1 MIKGN
6 PKEGIIDPIPAT
18 PLVVFYG
25 PKSNLGRNRQKSGQY
40 VTIASC
46 IKPKQ
51 VKGKVPLMVSHRGAL
66 ATPEMTKR
74 LSPTGGVS
82 RASSMFTVIRIPK

>member
-1 MIKGN
+1 MI
-6 PKEGIIDPIPAT
+6 
-18 PLVVFYG
+18 LYG
-25 PKSNLGRNRQKSGQY
+25 PMSNLGRNREKSGQY

-46 IKPKQ
+46 MKPKQ
-51 VKGKVPLMVSHRGAL
+51 VKGKIPLMVSDRGAL

-82 RASSMFTVIRIPK
+82 SASSMFTVIRIPK